1 MQLRIS
7 PEDIAAAAARLS
19 DDGPA
24 LRGSAAMVSG
34 LRSDVPSGAAGHP
47 ALAGALTSFLES
59 QVAALATLAQAA
71 EVLASGLSSAAQ
83 RYRSTDAHAGLLFG
97 GFGG

>member
-7 PEDIAAAAARLS
+7 PDDLAAAAARLS

-24 LRGSAAMVSG
+24 LRGLAALVSG
-34 LRSDVPSGAAGHP
+34 LRSEVPAGAAGHP
-47 ALAGALTSFLES
+47 AFGAALTSFLES

-71 EVLASGLSSAAQ
+71 DVLTFGLSSAAQ